1 MPGTFT
7 GPPRAAAAS
16 QKGLDMFRIYGSP
29 LCPDCRECK
38 ANFDANKV
46 AYEYVDINESMANL
60 KAFLKLRDTLPVF
73 DHSKEVGD
81 IGIPAIVSE
90 DGSVFLDWEGYLN
103 VQGLPIVYKEDGR
116 ACSIDG
122 KGC

>member
-1 MPGTFT
+1 
-7 GPPRAAAAS
+7 
-16 QKGLDMFRIYGSP
+16 MFRIYGSP

-46 AYEYVDINESMANL
+46 AYEYVDINESIANL
-60 KAFLKLRDTLPVF
+60 KAFLKLRDTLSVF

-81 IGIPAIVSE
+81 IGIPAIVCD
-90 DGSVFLDWEGYLN
+90 DGSVFLDWEGYLY
-103 VQGLPIVYKEDGR
+103 VQGLPIVYKESGK

>member
-1 MPGTFT
+1 
-7 GPPRAAAAS
+7 
-16 QKGLDMFRIYGSP
+16 MFRIYGSP

-38 ANFDANKV
+38 ANFDANNV
-46 AYEYVDINESMANL
+46 AYEYVDINESIANL